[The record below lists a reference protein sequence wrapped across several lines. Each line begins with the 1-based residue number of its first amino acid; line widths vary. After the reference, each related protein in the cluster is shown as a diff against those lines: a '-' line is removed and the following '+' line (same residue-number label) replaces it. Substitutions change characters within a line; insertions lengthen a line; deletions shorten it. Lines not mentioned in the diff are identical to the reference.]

1 MKRTKSHYIWLP
13 LVIALSVIVG
23 IVIGNFYAFY
33 GKPSGGQWDNK
44 LATIFGYIGETY
56 VDSIDTEQL
65 MEESIPLIIDQ
76 LDPHSAYIPAEDL
89 EAVNED
95 LEGHF
100 SGIGVQFSILHDT
113 VTVISV
119 VSGGPSAAAGI
130 LNGDRIVMV
139 NDSLFVGKSINNERV
154 LKQLRGPKGSVIK
167 LGIRRANKP
176 KLLTMSVKRDDIS
189 VNTVDAFF
197 EVEKGIGYVK
207 INKFGA
213 TTYNEFITALSEF
226 KQKQVKTLMVDLRQ
240 NAGGYMQAAQAMLN
254 EFFGNKQLIVYT
266 EGRMF
271 PRMDYYSNGSGTFQQ
286 EQVVVLVDEGSASAS
301 EIFAGAMQDTDRG
314 LVVGRRTFGKG
325 LVQQQ
330 FELNDGSALR
340 LTVARYYTPSGR
352 CIQKEY
358 TMGEQENYRKDL
370 LNRFLGGEMDNQD
383 SVKHNSKVATFKT
396 VAGRTI
402 HGNDGI
408 MPDVFVP
415 RDTVGLNS
423 YYIQVVGDRH
433 AYEYAM
439 EYIDRN
445 RQKLN
450 SFKTWQAMV
459 AHLQQQSLV
468 DGLADYAYTK
478 GIRKRPYLI
487 NESRKHIEKYLIG
500 DILRPFF
507 GESAYFQFVLQ
518 YDPTYQKALSLIKA
532 GKTSPQAVAR
542 QAYK

>member
-119 VSGGPSAAAGI
+119 VAGGPSAAAGI

-254 EFFGNKQLIVYT
+254 EFFANKQLIVYT

-370 LNRFLGGEMDNQD
+370 LNRFFGW
-383 SVKHNSKVATFKT
+383 
-396 VAGRTI
+396 
-402 HGNDGI
+402 
-408 MPDVFVP
+408 
-415 RDTVGLNS
+415 
-423 YYIQVVGDRH
+423 
-433 AYEYAM
+433 
-439 EYIDRN
+439 RN
-445 RQKLN
+445 G
-450 SFKTWQAMV
+450 
-459 AHLQQQSLV
+459 QSGQREAQL
-468 DGLADYAYTK
+468 
-478 GIRKRPYLI
+478 
-487 NESRKHIEKYLIG
+487 
-500 DILRPFF
+500 
-507 GESAYFQFVLQ
+507 ESAYLQ
-518 YDPTYQKALSLIKA
+518 NSGRTNHSRQRRYYARCVCSSRHGGAKFLLHTSSGRPPRLRIRNGVHRPQPPKAQRLQNLA
-532 GKTSPQAVAR
+532 GNGGSPATATARGRIGGLCLHQRHPQASVPYQR
-542 QAYK
+542 EPQAYRKVSDWRYSSSVLWRKCLFPICFAVRPYVSKSPVAHQSR